1 MAILPVNRNISIV
14 WLADRHSVIA
24 TPMDMKTVKWNPETR
39 KPETTKKVEPVTK
52 TVQSASIEW
61 IQANEETIAKPRA
74 IKSTDPSNSC
84 QN

>member
-1 MAILPVNRNISIV
+1 MPRNMSIV

-24 TPMDMKTVKWNPETR
+24 TPMDMKTMKWNPETR
-39 KPETTKKVEPVTK
+39 KPETTTKKVEPVMK
-52 TVQSASIEW
+52 TAQSASIEW

-74 IKSTDPSNSC
+74 IKSNDPLNSR